1 MSSAYRMLAGV
12 AALSVFALAQP
23 ASALTMKQCSE
34 KYKTANDAGAVG
46 SMNWND
52 FRKAECGEGA
62 TMALKKVKA
71 EKKAKTE
78 PSTAAAG
85 PSMQECSANFKA
97 AKDANTLGGMTWN
110 EFRKAGCVAK
120 TAAAKPAMKKETAR
134 VAPAETTTTVTQK
147 ECSARYQSA
156 KTAGTL
162 GAMTWNEFRSAGC
175 PTTIAKRSGSMLPTM
190 GSIFPDVH
198 RQEVCGPES
207 RQGPHADVPRSIQ
220 RQQGG
225 RHHRAEMDRGR
236 RRLLQ
241 RVQQET
247 EPAVANFTRQS
258 IERRTTWDCLM
269 KR

>member
-34 KYKTANDAGAVG
+34 KYKAANDAGAVG

-85 PSMQECSANFKA
+85 PSIQECSANYKA

-120 TAAAKPAMKKETAR
+120 TAAAKPTIKKETAR
-134 VAPAETTTTVTQK
+134 VVPAAPAETTTTVSQQ

-175 PTTIAKRSGSMLPTM
+175 PTTIAKKSGSMLPTM
-190 GSIFPDVH
+190 GSIFPT
-198 RQEVCGPES
+198 
-207 RQGPHADVPRSIQ
+207 SIARKYAGQ
-220 RQQGG
+220 KAG
-225 RHHRAEMDRGR
+225 RARMLTCRDQYRANKEAGI
-236 RRLLQ
+236 
-241 RVQQET
+241 T
-247 EPAVANFTRQS
+247 EPRWTEEGGGYYSECN
-258 IERRTTWDCLM
+258 
-269 KR
+269 KRLSQQ